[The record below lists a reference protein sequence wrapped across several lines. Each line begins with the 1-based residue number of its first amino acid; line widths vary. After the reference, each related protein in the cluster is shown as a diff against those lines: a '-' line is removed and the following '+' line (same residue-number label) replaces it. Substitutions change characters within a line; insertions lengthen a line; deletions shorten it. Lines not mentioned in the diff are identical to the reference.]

1 MQDADALKPG
11 FMIIHGNRLDDL
23 RELAVNW
30 MQRYPLAPLE
40 NEVVLVHSNG
50 IAQWLKLALA
60 DDPAK
65 GGCGIAAALD
75 VQLPA
80 RFLWQAYRSVLG
92 QQTTPESSP
101 LDKAALSWRLMR
113 LLPGLLSKPPFSS
126 LQRFLEGDDDQ
137 RKRHQLCERLADLF
151 DQYQVYRADWLDDW
165 AAGRDQLRHIKGS
178 VEPLAAD
185 NLWQAQLWREILA
198 DVGEGALEQSRAGVH
213 KRFVAHLRE
222 AEQAPAGLPRRVV
235 VFGISSMPAQVL
247 EALAMLSRYS
257 QVVLCV
263 HNPCRHHWGDI
274 VADKDL
280 LAHTYRRQPSR
291 NAPMAAHEHGQPL
304 LAAWGK
310 QGRDYI
316 NLLDH
321 YDEPASYRHLFE
333 GLEGGRIDLF
343 TEPTAQSLL
352 GQLQSD
358 ILELRPLSETRAT
371 WGAVDVV
378 EDRSVRFHVVHSAQR
393 EVEVLHDQLLA
404 RFGADPEL
412 SPRDVIVMVPDINAY
427 APHIEAVFGQVPR
440 NDPRHVPFTVAD
452 QGQRGR
458 QPLLIALE
466 HLLKLP
472 QSRFA
477 ASDILDLLDV
487 PALRARFAIKEAD
500 VPILQ
505 RWIDGAGV
513 RWGLDAQQRESL
525 GMPAGLEQNTW
536 RFGMRRMLLG
546 YAAGQ
551 GPEFNGIEPFDE
563 VSGLEAALAGPLL
576 TLLDHLEIAREDL
589 QQPATP
595 VLWVERLQS
604 LLKVFFRPVSDAE
617 ELLVNQLLKLLDTWL
632 RTCEAAQYAQT
643 LPLSVVHE
651 AWLCGIEEGS
661 LSQRFLAG
669 AVNFC
674 TLMPMRAIPFKVVC
688 LLGMNDGDYPRQ
700 QSPVDFDL
708 MRNDYRPGDRS
719 RREDDR
725 YLLLEALLS
734 AQEQLYVSWVGR
746 NIRDN
751 SERVPSVLIGQLR
764 DHLASGWRSATAREL
779 LAALTQ
785 EHPLQPF
792 SAAYFA
798 NEPGPDGLFTYS
810 HEWREVHEAQAE
822 PQATGPLPALAQD
835 TPLTLRQL
843 AGFVRD
849 PVGAFFAQ
857 RLKVNF
863 DEDELTS
870 RDDETFQLDGLEN
883 WQHQDRLSQALKR
896 WVEEAY
902 QPEHALD
909 ALGQQVQRLQREGKL
924 PLGAFGSL
932 TADELVEPM
941 PDMLARYHA
950 QLQAW
955 PEVEEGQF
963 AATIDADD
971 TIPGLSDWLGGIR
984 RNAQGE
990 RAYLQL
996 DSKKLC
1002 SKDSWRWHNLVRPW
1016 LRHLALQL
1024 RGQGC
1029 TSILVSLSGDVVF
1042 RPMAAQE
1049 AEKHLRSLLEAWVA
1063 GMREPLPVACES
1075 AFAWLAEGGE
1085 GNDSALDKARE
1096 VFEGGYNHKGEAE
1109 RSFALRRAFADFEQL
1124 CAGGTFPAWASR
1136 LYGGLF
1142 NHLSSSHAGSDD
1154 Q

>member
-1 MQDADALKPG
+1 MQELQPG
-11 FMIIHGNRLDDL
+11 LVVIHGNHLEEL
-23 RELAVNW
+23 RALAVQW
-30 MQRYPLAPLE
+30 MRTHPLRPLE
-40 NEVVLVHSNG
+40 NEVLLVQSNG

-60 DDPAK
+60 EDPHN

-80 RFLWQAYRSVLG
+80 RFLWQVYRGVLG
-92 QQTTPESSP
+92 AQTTPQSSP

-113 LLPGLLSKPPFSS
+113 LLPNLLTNPVFAS
-126 LQRFLEGDDDQ
+126 LKRFLEQDDEQ
-137 RKRHQLCERLADLF
+137 RKLHQLCERLADLF
-151 DQYQVYRADWLDDW
+151 DQYQVYRADWLEDW
-165 AAGRDQLRHIKGS
+165 AAGRDQLQHIKGTAQ
-178 VEPLAAD
+178 PLDAP
-185 NLWQAQLWREILA
+185 NLWQAQLWREVLA

-213 KRFVAHLRE
+213 KRFVAHLRS
-222 AEQAPAGLPRRVV
+222 AAQAPKGLPRRVV

-247 EALAMLSRYS
+247 EALKELSRYS
-257 QVVLCV
+257 QVLLCV

-280 LAHTYRRQPSR
+280 LAHHYRRQPAR
-291 NAPMAAHEHGQPL
+291 DVAAAANEYGQPL

-321 YDEPASYRHLFE
+321 HDEPDSYRHLLD
-333 GLEGGRIDLF
+333 GLNGGRIDLF
-343 TEPTAQSLL
+343 TEPDTETLL

-358 ILELRPLSETRAT
+358 ILELRPLPETREAWGPVDAT
-371 WGAVDVV
+371 A
-378 EDRSVRFHVVHSAQR
+378 DRSLRFHVVHSMQR

-404 RFGADPEL
+404 RFSADKQL

-427 APHIEAVFGQVPR
+427 TPHIEAVFGQVPR
-440 NDPRHVPFTVAD
+440 SDPRYLPFTVAD
-452 QGQRGR
+452 QGLRGR

-472 QSRFA
+472 HSRFA

-487 PALRARFAIKEAD
+487 PALRARFAINEAD
-500 VPILQ
+500 VPTLQ

-513 RWGLDAQQRESL
+513 RWGLDAEQRESL

-546 YAAGQ
+546 YAAGRSPQ
-551 GPEFNGIEPFDE
+551 LNGIEPYDE

-576 TLLDHLEIAREDL
+576 TLLDHLEVALQEL

-595 VLWVERLQS
+595 VQWAERLQA

-617 ELLVNQLLKLLDTWL
+617 ELLLNQLLKLLEGWL
-632 RTCEAAQYAQT
+632 RTCEVAQFAQP

-651 AWLCGIEEGS
+651 AWLSGIEDGG

-708 MRNDYRPGDRS
+708 MHNDYRPGDRS

-734 AQEQLYVSWVGR
+734 ARKQLYVSWVGR

-764 DHLASGWRSATAREL
+764 DHLACGWRSANGQSL
-779 LAALTQ
+779 LPALTQ

-810 HEWREVHEAQAE
+810 SEWREVHDQHTSQPAGER
-822 PQATGPLPALAQD
+822 LPALVQD
-835 TPLTLRQL
+835 TPLSLRQL
-843 AGFVRD
+843 SEFVRD
-849 PVGAFFAQ
+849 PVSAFFSQ

-863 DEDELTS
+863 DDDELVN
-870 RDDETFQLDGLEN
+870 RDDEAFQLDGLEN
-883 WQHQDRLSQALKR
+883 WQHQDRLTQALKR

-902 QPEHALD
+902 DPEQAVTELD
-909 ALGQQVQRLQREGKL
+909 LQVQRLQREGAL
-924 PLGAFGSL
+924 PLGGFGTLS
-932 TADELVEPM
+932 ASALVEPM
-941 PDMLARYHA
+941 PGLLARYHT

-955 PEVEEGQF
+955 PELEDGQS
-963 AATIDADD
+963 AAAIDATDEL
-971 TIPGLSDWLGGIR
+971 PALKDWLGGIR
-984 RNAQGE
+984 RNALGE

-1002 SKDSWRWHNLVRPW
+1002 SDDSLRCQHLVRPW

-1024 RGQGC
+1024 SGPAC
-1029 TSILVSLSGDVVF
+1029 TTILVGLNGDVVF
-1042 RPMAAQE
+1042 RPVPEQQAREQLQA
-1049 AEKHLRSLLEAWVA
+1049 LLQAWVA
-1063 GMREPLPVACES
+1063 GMQEPLPVACES
-1075 AFAWLAEGGE
+1075 AFAWLAAGGE
-1085 GNDSALDKARE
+1085 DSESNDSAYDKARDIY
-1096 VFEGGYNHKGEAE
+1096 EGGYMKKGEVE
-1109 RSFALRRAFADFEQL
+1109 CSFAQRRAYADFDQL
-1124 CAGGTFPAWASR
+1124 CASGQFAAWAKH

-1142 NHLSSSHAGSDD
+1142 GHFTSTDAGSDR
-1154 Q
+1154 